1 MRGFAVVNTPSG
13 AVGTAEAALG
23 PLRYAWGMRA
33 LRRRLEETLGAAL
46 LRDIALVWLAIGVVG
61 ASYAAITVGEG
72 FPVWMP
78 SLLSVTVFAGAA
90 QFLFTGI
97 VGSGGSPVAAVLAGL
112 LVNARHLPFGFALAD
127 TVRGHRWV
135 GSFLMIDEAVA
146 FGLAQQDPVRRRV
159 AYFTCAV
166 GLFVAWN
173 IGVAIGALA
182 GTAITD
188 TDAFGLDAAFP
199 AVLLALVLP
208 ALRDPAQRIPAL
220 LGAAVAL
227 GLTPFLPPG
236 LPVLCALVGLV
247 LVPRRRPEDVS
258 TVVTPDPEEET

>member
-1 MRGFAVVNTPSG
+1 MDVRS
-13 AVGTAEAALG
+13 
-23 PLRYAWGMRA
+23 AWRT
-33 LRRRLEETLGAAL
+33 LEQGLGAAL

-78 SLLSVTVFAGAA
+78 SLLSVTVFAGAS

-97 VGSGGSPVAAVLAGL
+97 VGAGGSPVAAVIAGL

-127 TVRGHRWV
+127 TVRGHRWI
-135 GSFLMIDEAVA
+135 GSFLLIDEAVA
-146 FGLAQQDPVRRRV
+146 FGLAQQDPERRRI
-159 AYFTCAV
+159 AYFTCAI

-173 IGVAIGALA
+173 IGVVIGAVA

-188 TDAFGLDAAFP
+188 TDALGLDAAFP

-208 ALRDPAQRIPAL
+208 ALRDPSQRNPAL
-220 LGAAVAL
+220 LGAVVAL
-227 GLTPFLPPG
+227 VLTPFLPPG

-247 LVPRRRPEDVS
+247 LVLRRP
-258 TVVTPDPEEET
+258 PEPAQGDA